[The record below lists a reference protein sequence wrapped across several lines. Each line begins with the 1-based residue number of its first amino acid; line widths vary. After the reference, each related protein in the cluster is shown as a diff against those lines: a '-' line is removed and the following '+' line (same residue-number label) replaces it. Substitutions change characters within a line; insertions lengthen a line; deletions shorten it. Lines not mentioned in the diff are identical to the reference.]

1 MVKKVIKKWK
11 ELTKGEQNGFY
22 YIYQGHSKM
31 QGMYDIPRTY
41 IKYCEKR
48 HIKETKEWMGR

>member
-1 MVKKVIKKWK
+1 MNLKGKVIKKWK

-31 QGMYDIPRTY
+31 QGEYDIPNTY
-41 IKYCEKR
+41 IKHCEKR
-48 HIKETKEWMGR
+48 QEKERKE